1 MIRTII
7 FYLTLTR
14 RSKRRLYWCY
24 FEMITNFG
32 VELKTIDDDLNDGK
46 IIEVTNYLCDNYLF
60 IKDLENSEKI
70 RQELFNVSE
79 EHKIVNV
86 INKLGQN

>member
-1 MIRTII
+1 
-7 FYLTLTR
+7 
-14 RSKRRLYWCY
+14 
-24 FEMITNFG
+24 MITNFG